1 VLGRGWPDDRA
12 GLGKRAAGNLDGSD
26 RRDKDKATTQK
37 EDRRKRNKS
46 EPSSRLGAIQD
57 GTTGSLQ
64 DQLVLKAAEAAEER
78 RQKKKEEKKRS
89 KKDPSRELLKIL
101 TTQLSSH
108 KKHTMKD
115 KKEEKEKE
123 KREKRRPG
131 DSTWGELP
139 LGLQR
144 RRVQASVDLPLKR
157 KWRER
162 PGSVLQMLVDHARN
176 QRGKK
181 GKSKGKMKGSW
192 GKSQQN
198 Y

>member
-89 KKDPSRELLKIL
+89 KKDPGRELLKIL

-108 KKHTMKD
+108 KKHKMKD

-139 LGLQR
+139 GFEWRTRLHWVCRGGEFKHQWTFLSKESGGRDQDQCFRCWWIMPGIREAR
-144 RRVQASVDLPLKR
+144 RANQK
-157 KWRER
+157 ER
-162 PGSVLQMLVDHARN
+162 
-176 QRGKK
+176 
-181 GKSKGKMKGSW
+181 
-192 GKSQQN
+192 
-198 Y
+198 